1 MEDAGKKKP
10 EETDIIELLAKGVLA
25 IRNNFKPLLTAF
37 LIGTALGVAFY
48 LVVPK
53 RYSSRMIIQSS
64 ILTEAY
70 SASLTKDLGQLLNEK
85 NTLEVSKK
93 LGLTEKEASLIY
105 SIDIASINE
114 KKDKLE
120 GKELANAFLVTA
132 QVFDN
137 TVLTKLQVGI
147 LSFLSSNEYVKIR
160 EKQHRDY
167 FKGMIAKVDMELLS
181 LDSMKQNLFSR
192 KAKSFDVLLMDPT
205 NIYRMAVELNKEKIG
220 YQNGLELVNS
230 VQLVE
235 GFTAYNK
242 ASFPKLS
249 FSLTGGALL
258 GVIIISIVLGY
269 KALLSVVEFS
279 KRKLEQF

>member
-1 MEDAGKKKP
+1 M
-10 EETDIIELLAKGVLA
+10 
-25 IRNNFKPLLTAF
+25 
-37 LIGTALGVAFY
+37 
-48 LVVPK
+48 
-53 RYSSRMIIQSS
+53 
-64 ILTEAY
+64 
-70 SASLTKDLGQLLNEK
+70 LNEK

-220 YQNGLELVNS
+220 YQNGL
-230 VQLVE
+230 
-235 GFTAYNK
+235 
-242 ASFPKLS
+242 
-249 FSLTGGALL
+249 
-258 GVIIISIVLGY
+258 
-269 KALLSVVEFS
+269 
-279 KRKLEQF
+279 